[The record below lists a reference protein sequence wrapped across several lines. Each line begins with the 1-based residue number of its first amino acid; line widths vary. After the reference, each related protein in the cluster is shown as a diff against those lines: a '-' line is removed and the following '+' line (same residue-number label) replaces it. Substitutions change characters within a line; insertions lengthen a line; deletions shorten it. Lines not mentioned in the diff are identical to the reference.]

1 MTPASAMQEAL
12 RAEHAALYVY
22 GVLGARTSASA
33 EPELFASTT
42 AAYRRHRARRDRLR
56 AFLQAEGAEPVPA
69 EVAYETPTNLGS
81 AAGVRSAA
89 SALERSSAEV
99 MAALVAQTT
108 DAVRRWAAAELVWS
122 ATWQVGLGEEPS
134 TWPGAPELEAWAGN

>member
-1 MTPASAMQEAL
+1 MQDAL
-12 RAEHAALYVY
+12 RAEHAALYVH

-33 EPELFASTT
+33 EPELFAAIT

-56 AFLQAEGAEPVPA
+56 TFLRDAGAEPVPA
-69 EVAYETPTNLGS
+69 EVAYESPAGLGS

-89 SALERSSAEV
+89 ADLERTSAEV

-108 DAVRRWAAAELVWS
+108 AAVRRWAAAELVWS
-122 ATWQVGLGEEPS
+122 ATWLVGLGEDPS
-134 TWPGAPELEAWAGN
+134 TWPGAPELEAGAGN